1 MATRKKLTAAEL
13 RVAVFKQKAHVYH
26 LSQKIEELLIY
37 ERLSDRD
44 KEELNLILFG
54 HQRMYGSVTYANWLR
69 AVMRIQRKN
78 FSNVGQ
84 VLISPVL
91 DRKQSDETKR
101 QFLQVMAVQMGV
113 DVTVTL
119 NKRNKASSSSH

>member
-13 RVAVFKQKAHVYH
+13 RQAVFKQKAHVYS
-26 LSQKIEELLIY
+26 LAQKLEEIQIY
-37 ERLSDRD
+37 ERLTDRQKD
-44 KEELNLILFG
+44 DLNAMLQG
-54 HQRMYGSVTYANWLR
+54 HQRMYGSVEYANWLR
-69 AVMRIQRKN
+69 AVMRSMRRH
-78 FSNVGQ
+78 FTDVGQ

-119 NKRNKASSSSH
+119 NKTKKSI

>member
-54 HQRMYGSVTYANWLR
+54 HQRMYGSVAYANWLR

-101 QFLQVMAVQMGV
+101 QFLQVMAVRMGV

-119 NKRNKASSSSH
+119 NKRNNELSSLR